1 MLFSLSVK
9 ARYPL
14 ATMSADRVISVIP
27 FEMASEYVKRMMATG
42 AESEL
47 FYHEAYHAYWDWGNK
62 LEKDGFTECVFKEAR
77 QKKLDEECEGKDS
90 TRWWATAHGY
100 WLFCATNGNKH
111 LDISIP
117 SLSETWDAFTD
128 EEREVWIAEAEEW
141 GPHLNDRLKELR
153 EQDDEAYEEN
163 EDDDVVNPV
172 VLVTADSV

>member
-1 MLFSLSVK
+1 VK

-47 FYHEAYHAYWDWGNK
+47 FYHEAYHAYWDWGNQ
-62 LEKDGFTECVFKEAR
+62 LEQDGFTERVFKEAR
-77 QKKLDEECEGKDS
+77 QKKLDEECEEKVS
-90 TRWWATAHGY
+90 TRWWATARGY
-100 WLFCATNGNKH
+100 WLFSATNGNKH

-128 EEREVWIAEAEEW
+128 EEREKWIAEAEEW

-163 EDDDVVNPV
+163 EDQDVVRRCAEVAKV
-172 VLVTADSV
+172 VLVTANSI

>member
-1 MLFSLSVK
+1 VK

-47 FYHEAYHAYWDWGNK
+47 FYHEAYHAYWDWGNQ
-62 LEKDGFTECVFKEAR
+62 LEQDGFTECVFKEAR

-90 TRWWATAHGY
+90 ARWWATAHGY

-111 LDISIP
+111 LDIRNVE
-117 SLSETWDAFTD
+117 LETQWNAMLP
-128 EEREVWIAEAEEW
+128 EEREKWIAEAEEW
-141 GPHLNDRLKELR
+141 GHHLNDRLNELR
-153 EQDDEAYEEN
+153 EQNDEEGEDEDQDEEG
-163 EDDDVVNPV
+163 VVNHV
-172 VLVTADSV
+172 VLVTADSI